1 MGMDVYGRENEEAYF
16 RANVWSW
23 RPLHLLICEANQRF
37 SLGIPKE
44 TLKGMEFNQGE
55 GLESQA
61 ECDRLADALEV
72 ILQEHGEVI
81 SLDMEPQ
88 GPEAAVLRFL
98 QRDWK
103 EEQGAAYITTKE
115 HVEEFIEFLRE
126 CGGFAV
132 W

>member
-23 RPLHLLICEANQRF
+23 RPLHVLICEANERF
-37 SLGIPKE
+37 SLGIPKK
-44 TLKGMEFNQGE
+44 TLEYMKFNQGA

-61 ECDRLADALEV
+61 ECDRLAEALEV

-88 GPEAAVLRFL
+88 GPEAVLLKLLRKHF
-98 QRDWK
+98 K
-103 EEQGAAYITTKE
+103 EDPAEAYLITRE
-115 HVEEFIEFLRE
+115 HVEMFIEFLRE
-126 CGGFAV
+126 CGGFEV